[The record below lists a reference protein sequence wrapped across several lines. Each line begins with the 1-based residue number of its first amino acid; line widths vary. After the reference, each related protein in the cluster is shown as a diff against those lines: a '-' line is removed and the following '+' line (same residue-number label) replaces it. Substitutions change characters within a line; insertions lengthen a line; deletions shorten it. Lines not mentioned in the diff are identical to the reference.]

1 MEGEADS
8 AAGLGEGA
16 CSGCDSARGEQT
28 GGDGWSPET
37 PPSMKMSMDG
47 FQSHLPVFFPIS
59 SLVLLEVL
67 RRELL
72 FLKTDRGCEPTGSG
86 VGANTAEQ
94 FVACGRD
101 AMDAI

>member
-1 MEGEADS
+1 
-8 AAGLGEGA
+8 
-16 CSGCDSARGEQT
+16 
-28 GGDGWSPET
+28 
-37 PPSMKMSMDG
+37 MSIDG

-59 SLVLLEVL
+59 FLVLLEAL

-94 FVACGRD
+94 FVTRGYD
-101 AMDAI
+101 AMGAI